1 MNDYLL
7 PLYGLA
13 AIAEVIWTIAVYKCA
28 RRNTYSASAFN
39 NVRSLYEIAL
49 KRSDDN
55 EKTLSITREQLAK
68 RMRKID
74 MLEESYVELT
84 VKFNK
89 SIESQALNAATIADL
104 TDENLKLK
112 QDIALKT
119 APVKKRSSKVG
130 E

>member
-1 MNDYLL
+1 MNDFLF
-7 PLYGLA
+7 PLCGLA
-13 AIAEVIWTIAVYKCA
+13 AIAEVAWTIVVYKYA

-39 NVRSLYEIAL
+39 NVRSLYEAAL
-49 KRSDDN
+49 NRGDESDAA
-55 EKTLSITREQLAK
+55 LSIIREQLA
-68 RMRKID
+68 RRIRKID
-74 MLEESYVELT
+74 ILEESYVELT

-89 SIESQALNAATIADL
+89 SIEKQALGAATIADL

-112 QDIALKT
+112 QDIAVKT